1 MSETIQTSQP
11 EVTTEGTKS
20 VRWGSIISWTV
31 VIGILAMLAW
41 GLLNSSKTRPEAG
54 EVAPE
59 FNMQYFNGYE
69 WEGLSASNLSN
80 MQGKVVVLN
89 FWASW
94 CLECKLEAD
103 LLEASWRK
111 YQNDDVVFVGITY
124 ADVEPNAIQYLLD
137 YDVTYPNAPDL
148 GTIISSDYEITG
160 VPETFII
167 DKRGVISHVQIGAVS
182 EQLLTTKIDQLL
194 AQGE

>member
-1 MSETIQTSQP
+1 MSETIQTSQT
-11 EVTTEGTKS
+11 EVPTDSAKS

-54 EVAPE
+54 EAAPE

-69 WEGLSASNLSN
+69 WEGMTTANLSN
-80 MQGKVVVLN
+80 MQGKVVVVN

-111 YQNDDVVFVGITY
+111 YRNDDVVFVGITY
-124 ADVEPNAIQYLLD
+124 ADVEPNALQYLLD
-137 YDVTYPNAPDL
+137 YNVTYPNAPDL

-167 DKRGVISHVQIGAVS
+167 DKQGIISHVQIGAVT
-182 EQLLTTKIDQLL
+182 EQILTTKIDQLL
-194 AQGE
+194 AQGG